1 MMPKKYMQF
10 LLTTLLVII
19 LFFLSSFRIQAEVI
33 CTEWDDGIT
42 KTWEQQN
49 WYQFE
54 RNDIGIFYD
63 FTWEKEEKKIKI
75 KRDIN
80 RYPVVRFSLFNKT
93 DISQGSIVKLY
104 NDIDLSKKSDLEIK
118 QMHRNSENVKLELLS
133 GKNINI
139 TSKPYKFN
147 DIKLESFGLQTIYK
161 IEPTKGTIEIAFD
174 SIFSS
179 IRPDLLKIFKQKDLY
194 IEDGFSNLCNQ
205 TIDENEFPIES
216 FYFDEFKYDEDL
228 RKGLENKT
236 KINTPIMSLSIDNGK
251 IRVFRQ
257 ESGISFY
264 RQDFQFEKFPFDKQ
278 KIQIII
284 LTGMGNYS
292 QDYHGNEAAV
302 TFITPKKGAFLN
314 LEDLKMNNFL
324 KEWEIIS
331 TNIVSNEIINENY
344 YDAYSEKITK
354 DSMNSI
360 ILEIEIERNFEQ
372 YIYKIIIPV
381 FLILSLAWFVL
392 WIPTK
397 EFESR
402 LTTSMVALLSLIAY
416 NFVFVDDVP
425 KLNYLTAL
433 DEYILLS
440 YIFCCIPTFMS
451 IWFSRFI
458 STNQKK
464 ATFINRKIRIWGIA
478 FYIIASLWIF
488 FPK

>member
-63 FTWEKEEKKIKI
+63 FTWEKEEKNIKI

>member
-1 MMPKKYMQF
+1 MPKKYMQF

>member
-1 MMPKKYMQF
+1 
-10 LLTTLLVII
+10 
-19 LFFLSSFRIQAEVI
+19 
-33 CTEWDDGIT
+33 
-42 KTWEQQN
+42 
-49 WYQFE
+49 
-54 RNDIGIFYD
+54 
-63 FTWEKEEKKIKI
+63 
-75 KRDIN
+75 
-80 RYPVVRFSLFNKT
+80 
-93 DISQGSIVKLY
+93 
-104 NDIDLSKKSDLEIK
+104 
-118 QMHRNSENVKLELLS
+118 MHRNSENVKLELLS

-264 RQDFQFEKFPFDKQ
+264 RQDFQFDKFPFDKQ

>member
-1 MMPKKYMQF
+1 MIPKKYMQF